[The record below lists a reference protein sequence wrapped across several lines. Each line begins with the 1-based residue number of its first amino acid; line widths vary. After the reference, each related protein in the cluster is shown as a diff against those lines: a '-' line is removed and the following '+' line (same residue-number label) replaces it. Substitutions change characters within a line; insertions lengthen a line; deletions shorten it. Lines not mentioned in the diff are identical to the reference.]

1 MLLWNDSVHS
11 PPCVWYV
18 WVLGKDK
25 KNTTV
30 LRQVD
35 LMMEIKKTLYR
46 IAEQGLIVKN
56 YCKVKYLSMEK
67 GEYEW
72 THFLSKQD
80 NAKPWMLG
88 VVLGH
93 AITCPLH
100 IKNYLFASLFSKG
113 GLRLGHSL

>member
-1 MLLWNDSVHS
+1 M
-11 PPCVWYV
+11 
-18 WVLGKDK
+18 LGKDK

-67 GEYEW
+67 GEYE
-72 THFLSKQD
+72 
-80 NAKPWMLG
+80 
-88 VVLGH
+88 
-93 AITCPLH
+93 
-100 IKNYLFASLFSKG
+100 
-113 GLRLGHSL
+113 